1 LLFTQAGFYP
11 IASGKKTDQQKADQG
26 SLWLIWVLIIIGNV
40 SAVFIPHYLIA
51 AIGPAPAVGY
61 FGLVLIILGLLL
73 RIGAIRSLGNSLR
86 CR

>member
-1 LLFTQAGFYP
+1 MVYLG
-11 IASGKKTDQQKADQG
+11 ADHYRKRFG
-26 SLWLIWVLIIIGNV
+26 SVY
-40 SAVFIPHYLIA
+40 PHYLIA